1 LLPFRYA
8 PLLVACRRSAA
19 VAPLLVA
26 CQRSAAV
33 ALALGAALL
42 GCGSGSEQAENTAT
56 GSQSVRLG
64 TGEAEFESMEGEPQI
79 QLVHGAQGGFHVW
92 ASFLAYG
99 FESQALDLTLTTSVE
114 GAAENLVMHARLTT
128 REMLDAE
135 GAPVRSFAGFPAQ
148 VRDARCADG
157 RRVELR
163 LHLSQPGGGAAAED
177 VRHCIAELAEE
188 FRATDCP

>member
-1 LLPFRYA
+1 LLTLRCA
-8 PLLVACRRSAA
+8 PLFADCRRFT
-19 VAPLLVA
+19 
-26 CQRSAAV
+26 AV

-42 GCGSGSEQAENTAT
+42 GCGSGEQTEDPVGAGN
-56 GSQSVRLG
+56 QRVVLG

-79 QLVHGAQGGFHVW
+79 RLVHGAQGGFHVW

-99 FESQALDLTLTTSVE
+99 FESESLDLTLTTTVE

-128 REMLDAE
+128 RELLDVE
-135 GAPVRSFAGFPAQ
+135 GTPARSFAGFPAQ

-163 LHLSQPGGGAAAED
+163 LHLSQPGGGAADD
-177 VRHCIAELAEE
+177 VRHCIAEVAEE
-188 FRATDCP
+188 FRAADCP

>member
-1 LLPFRYA
+1 MPTLRRA
-8 PLLVACRRSAA
+8 PLLAACWRST
-19 VAPLLVA
+19 
-26 CQRSAAV
+26 AV

-42 GCGSGSEQAENTAT
+42 GCGSGSEQTEDPVSGA
-56 GSQSVRLG
+56 SQSVVLG

-79 QLVHGAQGGFHVW
+79 RLVHGAQGGFHVW

-99 FESQALDLTLTTSVE
+99 FESEALDLTLTTSVE

-128 REMLDAE
+128 REVLDAE
-135 GAPVRSFAGFPAQ
+135 GNPARSFAGFPAQ

-163 LHLSQPGGGAAAED
+163 LHLSEPAGGAADD
-177 VRHCIAELAEE
+177 VRHCVAEVAEE
-188 FRATDCP
+188 FRTIECP